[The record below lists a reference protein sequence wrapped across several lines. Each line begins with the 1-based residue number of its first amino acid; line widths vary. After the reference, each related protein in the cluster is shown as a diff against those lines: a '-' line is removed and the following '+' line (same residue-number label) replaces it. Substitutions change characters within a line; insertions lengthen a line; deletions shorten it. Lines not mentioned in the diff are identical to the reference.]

1 MSAYNNSQDKEPS
14 PFFPEVGHQDS
25 LLLEDTQEPFKEKSW
40 SGEDFEDSSF
50 IHSEE
55 EGDGFKNQ
63 KKGPSKEKKGRKSAS
78 DRSER
83 LTDPVKLY
91 LKDMG
96 SILLL
101 SQEEET
107 AIAKRIEKGE
117 KAIIKALSK
126 SQLFLNEVLYLEE
139 KIKENPSIIYKV
151 LDYSEEHLGEAELLK
166 IKKEVLDKIKMVKKL
181 SSLLEHIPS
190 TKKKAFSRGRLVIQM
205 RDIIESLDIRSLKRE
220 EIINKMCK
228 RLKSTNRLARNLE
241 KMKSSIHKTK
251 GKNTEESH
259 QYKLKDADR
268 LLRTSLKE
276 AGLNIKELRNIL
288 QAIEKGKQ
296 IRQEAKKE
304 LVAANLRLVVSI
316 AKRYQNRGLDFLDLI
331 QEGNLGL
338 MRAVDKFDY
347 RRGNKFSTYATWW
360 IRQSV
365 TRAIAEQ
372 SRTIR
377 IPVHVSESLQKL
389 LKVTQTI
396 AQEKGREPTAA
407 ELAKKMKIPASRVRE
422 MIKIAQDP
430 ISIETGVGERGAGRI
445 GDFIEDTELPSPP
458 DTVIHI
464 ILREQIEEALERLT
478 ERETKILK
486 MRFGLSDG
494 MEHTLEEVGQ
504 LYNVTRERIRQIES
518 KALKKLKQ
526 PHLSYRLKSFAK
538 HV

>member
-1 MSAYNNSQDKEPS
+1 MDLFLSGASQ
-14 PFFPEVGHQDS
+14 QDS
-25 LLLEDTQEPFKEKSW
+25 LLSENTEESFEEKSR
-40 SGEDFEDSSF
+40 SGEDFEDSSY
-50 IHSEE
+50 IQGEE
-55 EGDGFKNQ
+55 EADESKNQ
-63 KKGPSKEKKGRKSAS
+63 KKGPSKGKKGRKSAS
-78 DRSER
+78 YRSER

-101 SQEEET
+101 SQEEEIT
-107 AIAKRIEKGE
+107 IAKRIEKGE
-117 KAIIKALSK
+117 KAIGKAVSK
-126 SQLFLNEVLYLEE
+126 SRLFLNKVLYLEE
-139 KIKENPSIIYKV
+139 KIKEDPAIIYKV
-151 LDYSEEHLGEAELLK
+151 FDYSEDHLGEAELLK
-166 IKKEVLDKIKMVKKL
+166 IKKEILDKIMMVKKL
-181 SSLLEHIPS
+181 STRLEQIPS

-205 RDIIESLDIRSLKRE
+205 RDIIESLNIHPLRRE
-220 EIINKMCK
+220 EIINKICK
-228 RLKSTNRLARNLE
+228 RLKSTNRLASTLE
-241 KMKSSIHKTK
+241 KMRSSIQMTK
-251 GKNTEESH
+251 GKNTDENH
-259 QYKLKDADR
+259 QHKLKDADR
-268 LLRTSLKE
+268 LLRTTLKE
-276 AGLNIKELRNIL
+276 AGLNIEELRNIL
-288 QAIEKGKQ
+288 QEVNKGKQ
-296 IRQEAKKE
+296 IREEAKKE

-360 IRQSV
+360 IRQSMS
-365 TRAIAEQ
+365 RAIAEQ

-377 IPVHVSESLQKL
+377 IPVHVTESLQKL
-389 LKVTQTI
+389 LKITQTI
-396 AQEKGREPTAA
+396 AQQKGREPTVG
-407 ELAKKMKIPASRVRE
+407 ELAKKMKISASRVRE
-422 MIKIAQDP
+422 MLKIAQEP
-430 ISIETGVGERGAGRI
+430 ISIETGVGERGTGRI

-504 LYNVTRERIRQIES
+504 LFNVTRERIRQIES
-518 KALKKLKQ
+518 KALKKLKH
-526 PHLSYRLKSFAK
+526 PHLSYRLKSFAR